1 MFCPNC
7 GKQISDNSKFCGFCG
22 AVMAP
27 PAAPVAAPTEP
38 APAVE
43 QPVEAVPAEAV
54 PVAEQPAAAPAEAA
68 PVVEQPV
75 AVPAEVTPVAEQPIA
90 APMEP
95 VSAAEQQPVE
105 AVPVAEQ
112 PVMAPVEAAPVAAPA
127 TEPAMA
133 APMPQSAAPNY
144 QQPAAPMQPQQQMY
158 QQPVY
163 QQPMTAPGYQPPQGN
178 MPPFSPI
185 PPAEKAEKKKKGKAG
200 LIVAIVV
207 LLLALA
213 GGGVFVFLRMNSPAK
228 KIAAAFA
235 SNDIDTV
242 VELYEKLNDKEL
254 EEAADQARE
263 YARELTEGYLDGTG
277 EQDYKTVSD
286 TLSKLFGSV
295 LHNDS
300 DLAEWIYTVEIVDDS
315 RSAFKLAESYKE
327 AGNYTEALS
336 EYTKVIK
343 EDELNYEQ
351 AQQAIEETQN
361 LYREAAIK
369 EAKSY
374 EDSGDYEGARDVY
387 EEALT
392 VLENDA
398 QILSAIDD
406 LEAAVVQQAFAEAL
420 EEADRAAGEGRYTD
434 AINILNDALEIQ
446 GISGEQ
452 QQALAD
458 KILEITGEMY
468 ADGSILGTWRMQCDF
483 SEAIVSEMGSDFED
497 LEAPFIVYLMFE
509 FNEDGTFRMYV
520 DEESF
525 RENFNGWLDEVL
537 IYTADIMY
545 DMFEEM
551 GLSKEEADELVQ
563 DLYGMTMEE
572 YLRESMESEMNVEEL
587 IEEITG
593 SVDVNGVY
601 RVEEDRLY
609 MAEQE
614 INENQYDNFHFEE
627 GKLIIELAEGIEGGE
642 LVPGISY
649 PFELIRE
656 P

>member
-43 QPVEAVPAEAV
+43 QPTAAPMEAVPAMEQPVEAAPAEAV
-54 PVAEQPAAAPAEAA
+54 PVAEQPAAAPVEA
-68 PVVEQPV
+68 V
-75 AVPAEVTPVAEQPIA
+75 PVAEQPA
-90 APMEP
+90 AVPMEP

-163 QQPMTAPGYQPPQGN
+163 QQPMAAPGYQPPQGN
-178 MPPFSPI
+178 MPPFSPV

-286 TLSKLFGSV
+286 TLSKLSGSV

-300 DLAEWIYTVEIVDDS
+300 ELAEWIYTVEIVDDS

-327 AGNYTEALS
+327 AGNYEEALS
-336 EYTKVIK
+336 EYAKVIK

-406 LEAAVVQQAFAEAL
+406 LETAVVQQALAEAL
-420 EEADRAAGEGRYTD
+420 EEADRAADEGRYSD

-452 QQALAD
+452 QQALTD
-458 KILEITGEMY
+458 KILEITDEMY

-483 SEAIVSEMGSDFED
+483 SDAIVSEMGSEFADF
-497 LEAPFIVYLMFE
+497 EAPFIVYLMFE

-525 RENFNGWLDEVL
+525 RENFNKWLDEVL

-572 YLRESMESEMNVEEL
+572 YLRESLESDMNTEEL

-593 SVDVNGVY
+593 SVDLNGVY
-601 RVEEDRLY
+601 KVEEDRLY

>member
-22 AVMAP
+22 AVMTP

-43 QPVEAVPAEAV
+43 QPTAAPMEAVPAMEQPVEAAPAEAV
-54 PVAEQPAAAPAEAA
+54 PVAEQPAAAPVEA
-68 PVVEQPV
+68 V
-75 AVPAEVTPVAEQPIA
+75 PVAEQPIA

-254 EEAADQARE
+254 EEAANQARE

-336 EYTKVIK
+336 EYAKVVK